1 MFGSRPSWYDFLA
14 TPFLLAILAA
24 LVAYDLKQRRLPD
37 RFTLPLVLAG
47 LLLSFF
53 RTPSSSLD
61 ASLGAATGFA
71 LFAILGAAF
80 HRRFGV
86 EGLGGGD
93 AKLLAAAGAWLGWQP
108 LAFVILIASAGTLA
122 VVLLSRSKR
131 RDIAFGPGL
140 ALSFALVWMAFLTT

>member
-1 MFGSRPSWYDFLA
+1 MG
-14 TPFLLAILAA
+14 AA
-24 LVAYDLKQRRLPD
+24 E
-37 RFTLPLVLAG
+37 
-47 LLLSFF
+47 
-53 RTPSSSLD
+53 LD

-71 LFAILGAAF
+71 LFAILGAAY

-108 LAFVILIASAGTLA
+108 LPFVVLIASAGTLA

-140 ALSFALVWMAFLTT
+140 ALAFALVWLAFLST